1 MFVVLGV
8 GMANFLISK
17 GFPLQIIDRDYK
29 DGTRL
34 IFLFKDSDELRKTMS
49 LFPRYG
55 GAKNDRNENSE
66 YSMVKPT

>member
-1 MFVVLGV
+1 MFVILGV

-17 GFPLQIIDRDYK
+17 GFPLQKIDRDYK

-34 IFLFKDSDELRKTMS
+34 IFLFKDSDELHKAMS

-55 GAKNDRNENSE
+55 GAKNDRSGERDT
-66 YSMVKPT
+66 PTSL